1 MKKLTLFFLSL
12 LLVSSFTVVVCAAIH
27 TETVEYS
34 PENTA
39 LEGYLAY
46 DDAISGKRPGVL
58 VVHEWKGLGSYAKK
72 RAEQLAELG
81 YVAFA
86 VDMYGKG
93 VRPQTNEEAATQ
105 AGIYKNDRPLMRDR
119 VKAGLDVLM
128 NNPMTN
134 TGKVAAIGYC
144 FGGTTV
150 LELARSGSDI
160 KGVVSFHGGLSTPT
174 SDDAKNIK
182 SKVLVLHGGD
192 DPFVKK
198 DEVDAF
204 ENEMHNGSVDY
215 RLVVYPGAV
224 HGFTNSDNGNDA
236 SQGMAYNAVADQ
248 KSWAEMKD
256 FFDQIF

>member
-1 MKKLTLFFLSL
+1 MKRLLFLFIFPFLFPLTAR
-12 LLVSSFTVVVCAAIH
+12 AAIH

-34 PENTA
+34 HENTA
-39 LEGYLAY
+39 CEGYLAY
-46 DDAISGKRPGVL
+46 DDAIAGKRPGIL
-58 VVHEWKGLGSYAKK
+58 IVHEWKGLGSYAKK

-86 VDMYGKG
+86 VDIYGKG
-93 VRPQTNEEAATQ
+93 VRPQTNEEAATE

-119 VKAGLDVLM
+119 VKAVLDVLLK
-128 NNPMTN
+128 NPMTDA
-134 TGKVAAIGYC
+134 GKVVAIGYC

-150 LELARSGSDI
+150 LELARSGADI

-174 SDDAKNIK
+174 PDDAQNIR

-204 ENEMHNGSVDY
+204 
-215 RLVVYPGAV
+215 
-224 HGFTNSDNGNDA
+224 
-236 SQGMAYNAVADQ
+236 
-248 KSWAEMKD
+248 
-256 FFDQIF
+256 